1 MNPSLD
7 QTLEAPREGVPAG
20 ENHSL
25 VVIEPGREWSAL
37 DLRELWNY
45 RELLY
50 FLTWR
55 DIKVRYQQTVLG
67 AAWAI
72 IQPVLTMLI
81 FTAIFGRFAGIPSDN
96 IPYPIFVYAALLPWT
111 FFSNAVTNSGN
122 SLVGSANL
130 ITKVYFPRMIIPGA
144 AVMAGLVDFL
154 IASVVLAV
162 LMVYYRVVPG
172 WQLVLFPVLLAL
184 AAVLALG
191 VGMIMSA
198 LNVKY
203 RDVRYAL
210 PFLVQIWMFA
220 TPILYPLSLVKRW
233 QWVLWLNP
241 LTGIIEGFRSSLLG
255 RPIAWVPL
263 AISAGLTAV
272 ILVCAAVFFRR
283 MERGFADVV

>member
-7 QTLEAPREGVPAG
+7 QTLEAPRESVSSADRPP
-20 ENHSL
+20 L
-25 VVIEPGREWSAL
+25 VVIEPGRAWSAL

-55 DIKVRYQQTVLG
+55 DIKVRYKQTVLG
-67 AAWAI
+67 AGWAI
-72 IQPVLTMLI
+72 LQPVLTMLI

-144 AVMAGLVDFL
+144 AVLAGLVDFL

-172 WQLVLFPVLLAL
+172 WQIVLFPVLIVL
-184 AAVLALG
+184 AALLALG

-198 LNVKY
+198 MNVKY

-220 TPILYPLSLVKRW
+220 TPILYPLSLIKRW

-263 AISAGLTAV
+263 GISAGMTVV
-272 ILVCAAVFFRR
+272 ILLCAAVFFRR